1 MDERHRDTIRRRA
14 SVLDDEQTA
23 HTGSNAARRSRP
35 ARPLRRLV
43 PLLVFLVI
51 GLLIAREEIPAVRDA
66 WEHLVAPQSWQAR
79 QTCQQAAIADSEHR
93 EFSRVLKPGRVNRTV
108 DGIYIDRLLIG
119 TLGESGTETRI
130 EYTCYLD
137 ADGRLAKLHRG
148 ETRF

>member
-23 HTGSNAARRSRP
+23 AAGTNTARCSRP

-43 PLLVFLVI
+43 PLLAFLVI

-66 WEHLVAPQSWQAR
+66 WDRLVAPQSWQAR
-79 QTCQQAAIADSEHR
+79 YTCQQAAIADSEHR
-93 EFSRVLKPGRVNRTV
+93 AFSRVLKPGRINRTV

-119 TLGESGTETRI
+119 TMGASGTETRI
-130 EYTCYLD
+130 EYTCYTD
-137 ADGRLAKLHRG
+137 AQGKLVKLHRNG
-148 ETRF
+148 P